1 MATESRR
8 QIWPSFAQR
17 LYENVLWKS
26 HIRGRYIFTWII
38 RNSSNLSDRW
48 LFFEIVDERIK
59 WKTNRWI
66 VFMRDIDSL
75 IGFRIS
81 IPFSSILNYLKSFP
95 FSIILLDRW
104 LSLKSFPFPIALL
117 DRWLSLKSLIKLN
130 KKN

>member
-26 HIRGRYIFTWII
+26 HIRDRYIFIIYIWII

-75 IGFRIS
+75 MGFRIS

-104 LSLKSFPFPIALL
+104 ISLKSFPFSLL
-117 DRWLSLKSLIKLN
+117 VRLMIFFEIVD
-130 KKN
+130 